1 MHMNLSKLLEKV
13 KDRKTWWAAVH
24 GVTKSRTQLST
35 RITIEI
41 AVAQNCDGTKCHWI
55 THFKK
60 TNFVLYKSYPIKKK
74 KVTNWAASSLS
85 TGKLDQSERL
95 QNNSQK
101 FPSLQNTPPYQS
113 WGPDNLLQ
121 MPNQKPQ
128 MGPMV
133 PKFEGVEDYL
143 SELGW
148 PRTETRLGTSVHIVS
163 SLFESFFPPRVS
175 F

>member
-1 MHMNLSKLLEKV
+1 M
-13 KDRKTWWAAVH
+13 
-24 GVTKSRTQLST
+24 
-35 RITIEI
+35 
-41 AVAQNCDGTKCHWI
+41 AQNVTELHTLKRLILCYINLPQSK
-55 THFKK
+55 
-60 TNFVLYKSYPIKKK
+60 KKK
-74 KVTNWAASSLS
+74 KVTNLAASSLS
-85 TGKLDQSERL
+85 PGKLDQSEHL

-128 MGPMV
+128 MGPMA